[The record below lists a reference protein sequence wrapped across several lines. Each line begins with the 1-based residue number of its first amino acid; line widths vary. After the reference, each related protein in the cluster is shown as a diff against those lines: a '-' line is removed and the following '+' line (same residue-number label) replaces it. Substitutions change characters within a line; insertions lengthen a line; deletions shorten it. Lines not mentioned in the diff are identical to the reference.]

1 MGRWGTCH
9 WFRVVASATDR
20 PGLLRGPR
28 RVRRAATR
36 RRRDRVRRA
45 QGARR
50 WFSTSRAGI
59 KLGYHTLLAVALV
72 LAPVGMRADD
82 WPAPHTRNVFSKDG
96 SHFVRII
103 PGSNWGDVVGFQG
116 ADTGEYARGLFYA
129 LQPDRSYRLIAD
141 VALVN
146 PVAPVDA
153 LVTNRGELVT
163 LDNWHNFGFG
173 AVLAVYDPAGARRR
187 LLYARGALWRGA
199 AVGCAAVGVVAVVA
213 MPTDR
218 VRRSGDRDSYLHSRV
233 PGR

>member
-9 WFRVVASATDR
+9 WFRVVAIATDR
-20 PGLLRGPR
+20 PGLLRGPH
-28 RVRRAATR
+28 RVRRATTR

-45 QGARR
+45 RGARR

-59 KLGYHTLLAVALV
+59 KLGYHTVLAVALA
-72 LAPVGMRADD
+72 LAPAGMRADD
-82 WPAPHTRNVFSKDG
+82 WPAPQTRNVFSKDG

-116 ADTGEYARGLFYA
+116 ADRGEYARGLFYA

-163 LDNWHNFGFG
+163 LDNWHNFGFWHRSCG
-173 AVLAVYDPAGARRR
+173 LRSGRRSPR
-187 LLYARGALWRGA
+187 LLYARAALWRGT

-218 VRRSGDRDSYLHSRV
+218 VRRDLFPRI
-233 PGR
+233 